1 MMEASAL
8 TKVFQLSLST
18 TIYLKGLHICLY
30 TNKGCRYSI
39 EIYSKVP
46 QKVENFLKI
55 KRVLPDFRQTKF
67 KRTFRQ
73 SYPWFDP
80 G

>member
-1 MMEASAL
+1 MFVYKQGM
-8 TKVFQLSLST
+8 
-18 TIYLKGLHICLY
+18 
-30 TNKGCRYSI
+30 YSI

-55 KRVLPDFRQTKF
+55 NSLLPDFRQTKF